1 MSESREATDLDL
13 GGGRAPSDGAWLA
26 QGESREAAGLAAG
39 LGHGG
44 RVPCGRVALIGANG
58 HGRWHRRQI
67 PALREAGVAELVA
80 LVDVRPVE
88 PGPDSVPHFTD
99 HREMLRETRPDAVV
113 ICTPPHTHRP
123 IATDALRA
131 GADVLLEKPPVL
143 SLAEHRALSEVLAET
158 GRACQI
164 GFQALGSAAL
174 AELRRSIAYGVVGT
188 VTGVSTVASWQ
199 RDDAYYQRS
208 PWAGRRT
215 VDGRPALDGAL
226 ANPLAHAWM
235 QCLAI
240 MDDDPPVGVELERYR
255 CRDIEVD
262 DTATM
267 RITLASGRPILVAV
281 TLCGEE
287 KIEGEVIVHGTAGKA
302 VLEYPTDRLKL
313 PGDAD
318 FRAIPGRASL
328 LENLLRH
335 RADGTPLI
343 VPLARTEPFTA
354 VLDVLNSAPVPA
366 FLGGDVVVEEGE
378 TPARTVMIRGVDAAL
393 RQAAERLALLSEVP
407 VPWAVDPH
415 RVRLTATPETEL
427 QTTETT
433 VR

>member
-1 MSESREATDLDL
+1 MTT
-13 GGGRAPSDGAWLA
+13 P
-26 QGESREAAGLAAG
+26 
-39 LGHGG
+39 
-44 RVPCGRVALIGANG
+44 RVALIGANG

-67 PALREAGVAELVA
+67 AALQEDGAVELVA
-80 LVDVRPVE
+80 IVDVRPVE
-88 PGPDSVPHFTD
+88 PGPDAAPHFTD
-99 HREMLRETRPDAVV
+99 HREMLREVRPDAVV

-143 SLAEHRALSEVLAET
+143 SLDEHRALTEVLVET
-158 GRACQI
+158 GRACQV

-174 AELRRSIAYGVVGT
+174 EELRRSIASGAVGQ
-188 VTGVSTVASWQ
+188 VTGVATVASWQ

-208 PWAGRRT
+208 PWAGKRT

-240 MDDDPPVGVELERYR
+240 VDGDRPVGVELERYR

-262 DTATM
+262 DTACL
-267 RITLASGRPILVAV
+267 RITLASGRPIVAAV

-287 KIEGEVIVHGTAGKA
+287 MIRGEVIVHGTAGRA
-302 VLEYPTDRLKL
+302 VLEYPTDRLRL
-313 PGDAD
+313 PGDD
-318 FRAIPGRASL
+318 EFRTIPGRVSL

-335 RADGTPLI
+335 RADGTALI
-343 VPLARTEPFTA
+343 APLARTAPFTA
-354 VLDVLNSAPVPA
+354 VLDVLNSAPEPA
-366 FLGGDVVVEEGE
+366 FLGGDVVVEEG
-378 TPARTVMIRGVDAAL
+378 TSPARTVTIRGVNAAL
-393 RQAAERLALLSEVP
+393 RQAAEGLALLSELP
-407 VPWAVDPH
+407 VPWAVGPH
-415 RVRLTATPETEL
+415 RVRLTATSENEL